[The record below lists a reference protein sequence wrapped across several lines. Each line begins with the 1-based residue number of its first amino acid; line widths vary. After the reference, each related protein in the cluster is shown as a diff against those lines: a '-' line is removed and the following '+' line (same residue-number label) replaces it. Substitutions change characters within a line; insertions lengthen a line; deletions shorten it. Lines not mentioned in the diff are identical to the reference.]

1 MDMGNIMVIVC
12 IWNSGVTIGDSRLR
26 GGEFYR
32 MITDRA
38 RELVKSIKDDV
49 MMTGG
54 NPANKSAT
62 ALRGRNVGNTITFT
76 TRNALDNMGH
86 GEKNVDKCDEQ
97 IFSLFK
103 ATLTQEDLQ
112 AAKTEVDEAL

>member
-1 MDMGNIMVIVC
+1 MGNIMVIVC

-49 MMTGG
+49 MM
-54 NPANKSAT
+54 
-62 ALRGRNVGNTITFT
+62 
-76 TRNALDNMGH
+76 M
-86 GEKNVDKCDEQ
+86 
-97 IFSLFK
+97 
-103 ATLTQEDLQ
+103 
-112 AAKTEVDEAL
+112 